1 MHKEKDLVCDHIG
14 GCDFDCQAKLANS
27 DEVRH
32 CFKLNK
38 INLIYPPLNH

>member
-1 MHKEKDLVCDHIG
+1 MHKEKDLAGDHIG
-14 GCDFDCQAKLANS
+14 GCDFDCQANS
-27 DEVRH
+27 DEIRH